1 MSEEEREFLNN
12 YVIGKWK
19 ISDDGISIDVD
30 GDVNMS
36 RKGLHRII
44 PKFNKINGKFVCA
57 DNRDLMSLE
66 GAPNETSG
74 DFFCNGNKLDSI
86 ELRDLMVGRDL
97 DVSYNNITSL
107 EGLPKEVKG
116 IIWIQDCPIVSINGI
131 QDMKF
136 KDIRFNFR
144 NKRCISKE
152 SLNILIRINKEYKE
166 YPYIVT
172 VMISLLEITNKED
185 AEKIVNDI
193 KPDYNNGLMDDT
205 ISDLLIE
212 KYKESSTC
220 ITEFAKPLSENIDSL
235 YKTIDKKIGGSLD
248 LKRDLLDLGF

>member
-30 GDVNMS
+30 GDVNMC
-36 RKGLHRII
+36 RKDLHRII
-44 PKFNKINGKFVCA
+44 SKFNKINGKFVCS
-57 DNRDLMSLE
+57 DNHLLSLD
-66 GAPNETSG
+66 GAPKQTSS
-74 DFFCNGNKLDSI
+74 DFSCSGNKLDSI
-86 ELRDLMVGRDL
+86 ELRDLIVGRDL

-116 IIWIQDCPIVSINGI
+116 IIWIHDCPIVSINGI

-144 NKRCISKE
+144 NKGCISKE
-152 SLNILIRINKEYKE
+152 SLNILIKVNKEYKK

-172 VMISLLEITNKED
+172 VMLSLLEITNKED
-185 AEKIVNDI
+185 IEKMVNDI
-193 KPDYNNGLMDDT
+193 RPEYNNGLMDDV
-205 ISDLLIE
+205 ISDLIIE
-212 KYKESSTC
+212 KYSISSKC
-220 ITEFAKPLSENIDSL
+220 ITEFAKQLSENIDSL
-235 YKTIDKKIGGSLD
+235 YKKIDKKIGGSLD

>member
-1 MSEEEREFLNN
+1 MSEEEKEFLNN
-12 YVIGKWK
+12 YVIGRWK

-30 GDVNMS
+30 GDVNMC

-44 PKFNKINGKFVCA
+44 PKFNKINGKFLCSE
-57 DNRDLMSLE
+57 NNLLSLI
-66 GAPNETSG
+66 GSPKQTAS
-74 DFFCNGNKLDSI
+74 DFSCSGNKLDSI
-86 ELRDLMVGRDL
+86 ELIDVIVGRNL

-116 IIWIQDCPIVSINGI
+116 IIWIHDCPIVSINGI

-144 NKRCISKE
+144 NKGCISKE
-152 SLNILIRINKEYKE
+152 SLNILIKVNKEYKK

-172 VMISLLEITNKED
+172 VILSLLEITNKED
-185 AEKIVNDI
+185 IEKMVNDI
-193 KPDYNNGLMDDT
+193 RPEYNNGLMDDE
-205 ISDLLIE
+205 ISDLIIE
-212 KYKESSTC
+212 KYNNSFKC

-235 YKTIDKKIGGSLD
+235 YKIIDKKIGGSLV

>member
-86 ELRDLMVGRDL
+86 ELTLHQANTIWV
-97 DVSYNNITSL
+97 VSGKNNH
-107 EGLPKEVKG
+107 
-116 IIWIQDCPIVSINGI
+116 IVSW
-131 QDMKF
+131 
-136 KDIRFNFR
+136 
-144 NKRCISKE
+144 
-152 SLNILIRINKEYKE
+152 
-166 YPYIVT
+166 
-172 VMISLLEITNKED
+172 
-185 AEKIVNDI
+185 
-193 KPDYNNGLMDDT
+193 
-205 ISDLLIE
+205 
-212 KYKESSTC
+212 
-220 ITEFAKPLSENIDSL
+220 FAQAL
-235 YKTIDKKIGGSLD
+235 
-248 LKRDLLDLGF
+248 